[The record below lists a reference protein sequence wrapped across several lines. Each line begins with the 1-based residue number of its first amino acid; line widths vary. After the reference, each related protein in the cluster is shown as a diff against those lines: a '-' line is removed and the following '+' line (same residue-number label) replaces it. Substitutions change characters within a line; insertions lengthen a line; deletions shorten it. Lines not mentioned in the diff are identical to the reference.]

1 MIWTNPQIE
10 TSSVLTSQPDRLT
23 AKSCQLCRNVTRV
36 PARLRCVLAACRD
49 APLDVQDPNQC
60 LLQML
65 PLRMRARLRCKERNV
80 TRILPSC
87 DDGLPRYQ
95 DQEHRVDAL
104 DNQDQGAGFPC
115 QAMRASGT
123 LPQFK
128 GHSKQ
133 WIQMIF
139 NKGRHLSSWILLH
152 AQR

>member
-10 TSSVLTSQPDRLT
+10 TSSDLTSQPVRLT
-23 AKSCQLCRNVTRV
+23 PKSCQLCRNVTRV

-95 DQEHRVDAL
+95 DQVFLLDATLYDQDLPVVAAKAL
-104 DNQDQGAGFPC
+104 DARSRPRYNV
-115 QAMRASGT
+115 R
-123 LPQFK
+123 
-128 GHSKQ
+128 
-133 WIQMIF
+133 
-139 NKGRHLSSWILLH
+139 LSALH
-152 AQR
+152 AM